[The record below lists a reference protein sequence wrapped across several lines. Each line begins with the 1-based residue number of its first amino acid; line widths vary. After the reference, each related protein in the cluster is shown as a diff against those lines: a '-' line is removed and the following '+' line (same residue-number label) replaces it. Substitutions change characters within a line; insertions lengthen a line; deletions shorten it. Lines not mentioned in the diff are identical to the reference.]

1 MRCAVL
7 WGLFKELETL
17 FQSPD
22 FVKQDTDDFGHVDLE
37 GRDVDCDG
45 CDCLLGWLLELLLVW
60 CGGSYDFVH
69 SKGGYFFVRD

>member
-22 FVKQDTDDFGHVDLE
+22 FVKQETDDFGHVDLE
-37 GRDVDCDG
+37 SGLIVI
-45 CDCLLGWLLELLLVW
+45 
-60 CGGSYDFVH
+60 
-69 SKGGYFFVRD
+69 